1 MPVDEAALD
10 AFLASDGETPDPT
23 PEPVAPAAPA
33 QEDPAPAPEAHEA
46 SDDAPATEAERDTFD
61 RTYVEKLRRES
72 ASYRERAKRYQEAF
86 DGYEDGQVE
95 AWLGLA
101 RQLREDPRATAQ
113 ELQALAEQIN
123 QAYEADLE
131 SREQETDKG
140 EQYLTRAQV
149 EEIFQERERQADLQ
163 RRVSQIEA
171 DARELGYNVS
181 PTDESYQELLWIAS
195 RTESGDIRAAHAKI
209 EARNQAIYDRMIA
222 KVSGNPDRKIP
233 SGTTPEQGA
242 PQKPKTFAEANE
254 ALDAW
259 LASQA

>member
-1 MPVDEAALD
+1 MAVDEAALD
-10 AFLASDGETPDPT
+10 AFLASDGEVTPANDAT
-23 PEPVAPAAPA
+23 QEAADTQLPEGT
-33 QEDPAPAPEAHEA
+33 
-46 SDDAPATEAERDTFD
+46 DAPTSEPSAEGEPATQDERDTFD

-86 DGYEDGQVE
+86 DGYEDGQVD

-131 SREQETDKG
+131 AREAETDQG

-163 RRVSQIEA
+163 RRVNQIEA
-171 DARELGYNVS
+171 DARELGYNVA
-181 PTDESYQELLWIAS
+181 PDNEDYQELLWVAS

-222 KVSGNPDRKIP
+222 KVSGNPNRQVP
-233 SGTTPEQGA
+233 TGTTPAQGE

-254 ALDAW
+254 ALEAW